1 MDVFKARAKG
11 LSDGLDPELSVVVDV
26 HLYARA
32 GFAAA
37 SAFFSDNSSV
47 SDGVVT
53 TADNKYPR
61 IP

>member
-1 MDVFKARAKG
+1 VRAKG
-11 LSDGLDPELSVVVDV
+11 LSDGHKAELSVAVDV

-32 GFAAA
+32 TRAAFASAA

-53 TADNKYPR
+53 TADNKYLR